1 MQDDPLFRRIRQH
14 AENRLAFSESQP
26 DKERLALLKEFMRL
40 EDEMLR
46 RYHAKGD
53 SGLRVARA
61 RAVLIDV
68 LVQTLHAY
76 ALRLARDNL
85 GKLKPMALLATGGYG
100 RGELSPHSDVD
111 LTFLYP
117 KAAAGKALELLKET
131 MTREILYPLWD
142 LGLKVGHSSR
152 TVSEAIEESRKDIR
166 TKNAQLDSRHLCG
179 DSNVTKRY
187 LHKFARF
194 LRKDDPS
201 GYIRQIMEDR
211 SGQRREKGN
220 TVFLQAPDLKNG
232 VGGLRDYQ
240 NILWM
245 ARVKFDE
252 PDAPLDALVQRDHLT
267 LSEAKT
273 FRESYSFLLRVRNE
287 LHFRSKRPSDV
298 LHLEKQPE
306 VALGLGYEQEDLLER
321 VEAFMGDYYTQ
332 ARSILQTAEALE
344 GRLAAGIASRTA
356 RITLSSVLQAYRSPP
371 PEIIDEFELS
381 HNQLHTSDPKI
392 FDRDPERLLRLFRHA
407 QHRGATLSPELRS
420 LIRNKLSLINSDL
433 IHSPSANVSFRSI
446 LQQVGA
452 VHPTLADMHDLG
464 VLGRFVPEFDRLT
477 CKVQLELYH
486 RYTADVHVL
495 RCIAELDK
503 VFQAPDERSRHYR
516 DILRKTETPALL
528 YLILFLHDL
537 GKDQGPKGHCER
549 GVDIAHSLMQRLA
562 VPDEMRERVTFVVRH
577 HLEMV
582 RYFNKFD
589 LGDPEV
595 IEAFAAFTQGH
606 QRLRY
611 LCVHTYCD
619 ANGTSPDL
627 WNNHKDDLHR
637 QLFDST
643 LRVLGGRPAR
653 RDPADLRAA
662 HIRLQVPG
670 LSRERIAA
678 HLQALPDRY
687 FSHAG
692 EEEIALHLSMTA
704 RYLGRA
710 SPETISLRH
719 PPAIEW
725 RDDLRRSLTI
735 VHLVIKDRPALFARF
750 AGSFAVAGMNIL
762 GSRAFTRSDGI
773 TIDVFFVE
781 SEKGGPADDPRTR
794 EAFHQIVNE
803 ILTQNADPLP
813 LIRERARKLET
824 KTPFSLKDRIGATIA
839 PDVNVYRDV
848 AVGRTIVEVRAA
860 DRLGLLHL
868 IAQNIA
874 DCGLDIAF
882 ARIATEQNIATDV
895 FHVRPNIPEETYS
908 PTRYLDLRE
917 RLSQALAEGRY
928 QMEV

>member
-14 AENRLAFSESQP
+14 AENRLSFSESQP
-26 DKERLALLKEFMRL
+26 DKERLSHLKEFMRL

-46 RYHAKGD
+46 RYHGKGD

-61 RAVLIDV
+61 RAILIDV

-85 GKLKPMALLATGGYG
+85 GKPKPMALLATGGYG
-100 RGELSPHSDVD
+100 RGELCPHSDID

-117 KAAAGKALELLKET
+117 KAATGKALELLKEI

-152 TVSEAIEESRKDIR
+152 AVSEAIEECRKDVR

-179 DSNVTKRY
+179 DEGVTQRY
-187 LHKFARF
+187 LRKFARF

-201 GYIRQIMEDR
+201 GYLRQILEA
-211 SGQRREKGN
+211 RREQRQEKGG

-240 NILWM
+240 TILWM

-252 PDAPLDALVQRDHLT
+252 QDAPLDALVKRDHLT
-267 LSEAKT
+267 PSEAKS
-273 FRESYSFLLRVRNE
+273 FRQAYSFLLRVRNE
-287 LHFRSKRPSDV
+287 LHFRSKRPTDV
-298 LHLEKQPE
+298 LHLEKQPD
-306 VALGLGYEQEDLLER
+306 VALGLGYDQEDLLER
-321 VEAFMGDYYTQ
+321 VEAFMGDYYTR
-332 ARSILQTAEALE
+332 ARSILQTTEVIE
-344 GRLAAGIASRTA
+344 GRLASGNSSRSA

-381 HNQLHTSDPKI
+381 QNQLHSPDPQI
-392 FDRDPERLLRLFRHA
+392 FDRDPERLIRLFRHA
-407 QHRGATLSPELRS
+407 QHRRATLSPELRS
-420 LIRNKLSLINSDL
+420 LVRNKLSLIDSDF
-433 IHSPSANVSFRSI
+433 IHSSSANVTFRSI
-446 LQQVGA
+446 LQQVGD

-477 CKVQLELYH
+477 CKVQLEIYH

-503 VFQAPDERSRHYR
+503 VFQARDELSRHYR
-516 DILRKTETPALL
+516 DLLAKTETPALL

-549 GVDIAHSLMQRLA
+549 GVDIALGLMERLGI
-562 VPDEMRERVTFVVRH
+562 PGEMWERVTFVVRH

-582 RYFNKFD
+582 RYFNKYD
-589 LGDPEV
+589 LDDPEV
-595 IEAFAAFTQGH
+595 IEAFAAFVQGN

-637 QLFDST
+637 QLFEST
-643 LRVLGGRPAR
+643 LRVLDGRPAR
-653 RDPADLRAA
+653 RDPAALRAA
-662 HIRLQVPG
+662 HADLRIPNVPPDQV
-670 LSRERIAA
+670 AA
-678 HLQALPDRY
+678 HLQAVPDRY

-692 EEEIALHLSMTA
+692 EEEISLHVSMIS
-704 RYLGRA
+704 RYLGQA
-710 SPETISLRH
+710 APGTVSLSRS
-719 PPAIEW
+719 PAIEW

-735 VHLVIKDRPALFARF
+735 VHLVTKDRPRLFARF

-762 GSRAFTRSDGI
+762 GARAFTRSDGI

-781 SEKGGPADDPRTR
+781 SEKGGPASDPRTR
-794 EAFHQIVNE
+794 EAFDQIVNE

-824 KTPFSLKDRIGATIA
+824 KTPFSLRDRIGATIS

-848 AVGRTIVEVRAA
+848 VVGRTIVEVRAA

-882 ARIATEQNIATDV
+882 ARIATEQNVATDV
-895 FHVRPNIPEETYS
+895 FHVRPTVPEETYS

-917 RLSQALAEGRY
+917 RISRALSDRQY